1 MWAKGG
7 AGGEELAEAV
17 IAAAEQPKRLRVPS
31 YPLEASIK
39 EKIETIATKIYGADG
54 VDYLPAAE
62 ARDQAVHR
70 AGLRQAAASA
80 WPRPTCRSPTTR
92 PLKGRPRGFRVPIRD
107 IRASIGAG
115 LPVPAARRDAHDAR
129 PAIGRPPWTST
140 STTTATS
147 SGSSEVGGAGGLDGG
162 IADDV
167 IGRYLDA
174 LASAAPA
181 PGGGSAAALAAALGA
196 ALVAMTCRVTAARE
210 AAAAEA
216 LGALAEEADALR
228 RRLGALADDDARAY
242 AGVIAARRSPASS
255 RAAAVED
262 ALKRATDVPA
272 RLAAESRNVLA
283 LCERIAPC
291 ARASAL
297 SDLGVAA
304 LLTHGALRAATLTA
318 RTNLA
323 GIADAAFTGAAADRL
338 DALLAEGEEL
348 AARIEAARA
357 ARGGCPSS

>member
-1 MWAKGG
+1 M
-7 AGGEELAEAV
+7 
-17 IAAAEQPKRLRVPS
+17 
-31 YPLEASIK
+31 
-39 EKIETIATKIYGADG
+39 
-54 VDYLPAAE
+54 
-62 ARDQAVHR
+62 
-70 AGLRQAAASA
+70 
-80 WPRPTCRSPTTR
+80 
-92 PLKGRPRGFRVPIRD
+92 
-107 IRASIGAG
+107 
-115 LPVPAARRDAHDAR
+115 
-129 PAIGRPPWTST
+129 
-140 STTTATS
+140 
-147 SGSSEVGGAGGLDGG
+147 GGAGGLDGG

-323 GIADAAFTGAAADRL
+323 SIADAAFTGAAADRL
-338 DALLAEGEEL
+338 DALLTEGAQL